1 MNYESDF
8 KQYKIYRDTTS
19 GFTPNILNLI
29 SQPDT
34 SFLVEDISEFS
45 PNKIF
50 YRITAIDNQDNES
63 EPGEEIT
70 VTITDIND
78 PTVEITKDYILFQ
91 NYPNPFNPNTIIS
104 YSIKERSYVKLMV
117 YDIKGEL
124 ISVLVNKEQEAG
136 YYETVFNSKGMKIP
150 ESGNPHIGKQNIAS
164 GIYLYRIEVIG
175 AGNIPTFSDLKKMI
189 LIK

>member
-1 MNYESDF
+1 MNFESDF

-45 PNKIF
+45 SNKIF

-91 NYPNPFNPNTIIS
+91 NYPNPFNPNTMIS
-104 YSIKERSYVKLMV
+104 YSIKERSHVKLMV

-124 ISVLVNKEQEAG
+124 ITVLVNKEQKQ
-136 YYETVFNSKGMKIP
+136 VIMKP
-150 ESGNPHIGKQNIAS
+150 NLVLQE
-164 GIYLYRIEVIG
+164 
-175 AGNIPTFSDLKKMI
+175 
-189 LIK
+189 